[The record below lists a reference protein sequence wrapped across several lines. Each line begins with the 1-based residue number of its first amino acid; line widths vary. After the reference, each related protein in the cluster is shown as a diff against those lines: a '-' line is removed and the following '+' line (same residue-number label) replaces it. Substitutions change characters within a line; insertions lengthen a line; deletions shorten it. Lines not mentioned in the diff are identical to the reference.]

1 MSDFLQLIHV
11 PDNIFTEALVWTI
24 LIPLL
29 VIAAGNIIRAFNSM
43 ITTGLSRVIGAGP
56 AFVVRNY
63 VTYPG
68 TIHHEF
74 AHALLA
80 TVTGAKVTSITLVP
94 RGQTLG
100 QVEFIPR
107 GNIFL
112 RSLQLSISAV
122 APVICG
128 GISLSLMYMF
138 LWQKLTE
145 WWHYPFFI
153 YFFVSILFHMTMS
166 TQDLK
171 NFAKGLIPSLI
182 VIYIAALI
190 VLVI

>member
-29 VIAAGNIIRAFNSM
+29 VIAAGNIIMALNGM
-43 ITTGLSRVIGAGP
+43 ITTGLSKVMGAGP
-56 AFVVRNY
+56 AFVIRNY

-74 AHALLA
+74 AHALLG
-80 TVTGAKVTSITLVP
+80 TVMGAKVTRITLVP

-107 GNIFL
+107 GNLFL

-145 WWHYPFFI
+145 WWHYPLFI
-153 YFFVSILFHMTMS
+153 YFFISILFHMTMS

-171 NFAKGLIPSLI
+171 NFVKGLIPSLI
-182 VIYIAALI
+182 VIYVVTLAI
-190 VLVI
+190 LVF